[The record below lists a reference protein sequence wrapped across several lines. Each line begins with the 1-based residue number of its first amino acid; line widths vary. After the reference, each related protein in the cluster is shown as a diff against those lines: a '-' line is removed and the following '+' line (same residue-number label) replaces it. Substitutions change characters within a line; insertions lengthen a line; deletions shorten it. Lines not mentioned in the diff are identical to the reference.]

1 MAGPMKMRATLAG
14 GYTEVRVLM
23 THPMTTAQSGQPL
36 HFIQNITVKLNGKAL
51 IEAEVSQAVSRNP
64 VFSFRLKGGAKGDKI
79 EVTWLDNKGESNKIE
94 TAVARTGLLRASCS
108 PLRSARRRRRRTS
121 RRKSSATGR

>member
-14 GYTEVRVLM
+14 GNTEVRVLM

-36 HFIQNITVKLNGKAL
+36 HFIQNITVKLNGTAV

-64 VFSFRLKGGAKGDKI
+64 VFSFRLKGGAKGDRI
-79 EVTWLDNKGESNKIE
+79 EVAWLDNKGESSKIE
-94 TAVARTGLLRASCS
+94 TAVA
-108 PLRSARRRRRRTS
+108 
-121 RRKSSATGR
+121 